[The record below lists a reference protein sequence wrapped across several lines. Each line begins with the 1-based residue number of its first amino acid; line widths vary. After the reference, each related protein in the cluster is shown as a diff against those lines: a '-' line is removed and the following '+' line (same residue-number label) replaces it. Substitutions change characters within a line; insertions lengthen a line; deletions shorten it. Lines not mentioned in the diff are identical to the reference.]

1 MAKIKITLEEV
12 ASKVVIELQSLT
24 GGITVGKI
32 TDIYIYIYNNNGI
45 YVAFLVPE
53 QRSWRGHAR

>member
-32 TDIYIYIYNNNGI
+32 TDIYIYIYTTIMG
-45 YVAFLVPE
+45 FMWLF
-53 QRSWRGHAR
+53 